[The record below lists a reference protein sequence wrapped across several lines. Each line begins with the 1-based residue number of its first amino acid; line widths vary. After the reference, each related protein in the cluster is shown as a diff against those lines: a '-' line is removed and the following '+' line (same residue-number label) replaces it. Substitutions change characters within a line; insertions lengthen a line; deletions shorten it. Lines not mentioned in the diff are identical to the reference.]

1 MVNLL
6 EKWFL
11 TLLKPVRQ
19 SVTRSFVLG
28 GGAVAYCTVFQFFH
42 HRKIYIW
49 FLRILRPL
57 LTWGHRT
64 HTRSSSVSS
73 FNVLKWEADDLHRH
87 SVITWRVNTPKDK
100 AVSRAVD
107 VKAFY
112 SSSSLTQ
119 MLGESEPSVTELFV
133 HSHHSPD
140 PSTVK
145 SRVNKGQCEHGEYT
159 QVQVFLCHLFSVFL
173 LQSEKI

>member
-1 MVNLL
+1 MVSENTSTTFDLRTQNSHTFLL
-6 EKWFL
+6 RL
-11 TLLKPVRQ
+11 
-19 SVTRSFVLG
+19 VL
-28 GGAVAYCTVFQFFH
+28 Y
-42 HRKIYIW
+42 
-49 FLRILRPL
+49 
-57 LTWGHRT
+57 
-64 HTRSSSVSS
+64 
-73 FNVLKWEADDLHRH
+73 DDLHRH

-133 HSHHSPD
+133 HSHTD